1 MRLEFPSPGTK
12 LGHPTRVTAGE
23 MRLMNFPATKV
34 TGLLAIALLIAAC
47 GGGGDDKSAESGA
60 PQNPP
65 AGGSNAAPTI
75 QGQPG
80 TSVLAGQAYN
90 FRPTANDA
98 NGDSLTFTASNV
110 PGWASFNQSTGAVTG
125 TPANSDVGTYSG
137 ITITVSDGTATATL
151 TAFAITVTDVATGSA
166 TVSWTPPTQ
175 NSDGSTLTNLAGYRI
190 AYGRSATVLDRSI
203 SLSNPSL
210 SSAVVDNLSSGT
222 WYFAVSAVNTQ
233 GTASTASNIATKTIS

>member
-1 MRLEFPSPGTK
+1 
-12 LGHPTRVTAGE
+12 
-23 MRLMNFPATKV
+23 MRLMKFQATKV

-65 AGGSNAAPTI
+65 TGGSNAPPTI
-75 QGQPG
+75 QGAPG
-80 TSVLAGQAYN
+80 TSILAGQAYN
-90 FRPTANDA
+90 FRPTASDP
-98 NGDSLTFTASNV
+98 NGDTLTFTATNL
-110 PGWASFNQSTGAVTG
+110 PAWAALNQSTGAVTG
-125 TPANSDVGTYSG
+125 TPASSDVGTYSG
-137 ITITVSDGTATATL
+137 IRITVSDGTATASL

-175 NSDGSTLTNLAGYRI
+175 NSDGSALTNLSGYRI

-210 SSAVVDNLSSGT
+210 STAVVDNLSSGT
-222 WYFAVSAVNTQ
+222 WYFAVSAVNNQ
-233 GTASTASNIATKTIS
+233 GAASNPSNVASKTIS